1 MDLMKVR
8 NANRFPSWKIWR
20 GGRSLPKTR
29 LRCTAPFLPP
39 SNSFR
44 CYYKRFSVS
53 RANLMNVDSGFE
65 ISSVLREPPIR
76 TAGAPSDEPR
86 RLILFR
92 RSLQIQAR
100 IRIARTDELV
110 RLRILSIIVIWIDFG
125 GLLTTGAT

>member
-1 MDLMKVR
+1 
-8 NANRFPSWKIWR
+8 
-20 GGRSLPKTR
+20 
-29 LRCTAPFLPP
+29 
-39 SNSFR
+39 
-44 CYYKRFSVS
+44 
-53 RANLMNVDSGFE
+53 MNVDSGFE
-65 ISSVLREPPIR
+65 ISSVLRGPPIR

-92 RSLQIQAR
+92 RSLKIQAR